1 MHVMVSAKEIWDIL
15 ALTYEGLKEVKRN
28 RLTMLKHQYE
38 IFAIEDHESIQSM
51 VSHFHWLGFFKFVY
65 FIYKTSV
72 CFFTLKLNI
81 ML

>member
-51 VSHFHWLGFFKFVY
+51 VSHFH
-65 FIYKTSV
+65 
-72 CFFTLKLNI
+72 
-81 ML
+81 

>member
-1 MHVMVSAKEIWDIL
+1 MSKMHVMVSAKEIWDIL

-51 VSHFHWLGFFKFVY
+51 VSHFH
-65 FIYKTSV
+65 
-72 CFFTLKLNI
+72 
-81 ML
+81 